1 MMQRNFYY
9 SLVGI
14 IFTTMMCS
22 CTTYYLTTSSLNKQ
36 LAQIDTNSI
45 HEVYDFR
52 FGLLGVVAGGKHF
65 YNTINEVVVTDQMGK
80 VDTLPVTAH
89 MAVKITDKHGEHKI
103 VLFDSMF
110 IRDSLLYGN
119 KSHLI
124 NIPIKPFHLRDI
136 AKLELQK

>member
-1 MMQRNFYY
+1 MHRNFYN
-9 SLVGI
+9 SIIGI

-65 YNTINEVVVTDQMGK
+65 YNAINEVVVTDKTGET
-80 VDTLPVTAH
+80 DTLIVTAH
-89 MAVKITDKHGEHKI
+89 TGVKITDKYGVHKI

-136 AKLELQK
+136 AKLELQE

>member
-1 MMQRNFYY
+1 MMNRNRYN
-9 SLVGI
+9 LVVGI
-14 IFTTMMCS
+14 ILTTMMCS
-22 CTTYYLTTSSLNKQ
+22 CTTYYFTPSSLNKQ
-36 LAQIDTNSI
+36 LSQIDTNSI

-52 FGLLGVVAGGKHF
+52 FGVLGVVAGGKHF
-65 YNTINEVVVTDQMGK
+65 YNMINEVVVTDKTGK
-80 VDTLPVTAH
+80 ADTLAVTAH

-119 KSHLI
+119 KSHII

>member
-1 MMQRNFYY
+1 MMHRNFYY
-9 SLVGI
+9 LLVGI

-52 FGLLGVVAGGKHF
+52 FGMLGVVARGKHF
-65 YNTINEVVVTDQMGK
+65 YNTISEVVVTDKTGET
-80 VDTLPVTAH
+80 DTLVVTAH
-89 MAVKITDKHGEHKI
+89 TGVKITDKYGVHKI

-136 AKLELQK
+136 AKLELQE

>member
-1 MMQRNFYY
+1 MHRNFYY

-52 FGLLGVVAGGKHF
+52 FGMLGVVVGGKHF
-65 YNTINEVVVTDQMGK
+65 YNTISEVVVTDKTGET
-80 VDTLPVTAH
+80 DTLVVTAH
-89 MAVKITDKHGEHKI
+89 TGVKITDKYGVHKI

-124 NIPIKPFHLRDI
+124 NIPFKPFHLRDI
-136 AKLELQK
+136 AKLELQE